1 MTILLLHEFDVYELG
16 KLKMSLK
23 HSGNWKAAQRNA
35 VAERTCGGITR
46 LSSVRFTV
54 HDFAIT
60 FIISYFASSTSVWTA
75 PVSTT
80 WTPRQQMWPTLP
92 CSPLLQYEG
101 RQLTWQ
107 EIRAEKEQFF
117 VSSVKF
123 EYLSLKLDNWKGQE
137 TEALQPPKNTGI
149 DGGGLQSF
157 WKQKRCQSLQEKAH
171 RGHILSSREHLL
183 RSSPRRSLWLGFQQH
198 EEVGNVQTIDWSLK
212 RRVQNMF
219 LVYFK
224 QHTHSKSDSVM
235 TIPHPRP

>member
-1 MTILLLHEFDVYELG
+1 M
-16 KLKMSLK
+16 
-23 HSGNWKAAQRNA
+23 
-35 VAERTCGGITR
+35 

-60 FIISYFASSTSVWTA
+60 LIISYFASSTSVWTA
-75 PVSTT
+75 PVWTT
-80 WTPRQQMWPTLP
+80 WTPRQQMLPKLP

-107 EIRAEKEQFF
+107 EINSLFPRWN
-117 VSSVKF
+117 VNI
-123 EYLSLKLDNWKGQE
+123 SLKLDNWEGQE
-137 TEALQPPKNTGI
+137 TEALQPPKNTKI

-171 RGHILSSREHLL
+171 RGHILSSRKHLL

-224 QHTHSKSDSVM
+224 QYTPSKSDSVM